1 MPTAA
6 SIIEALQR
14 RLRLTLRRDSPEPG
28 QFPPAWQGWLDAQSA
43 QPGAVTGATA
53 DAWVAVFAQ
62 RPLTTPPRRTPALN
76 RWQAFATLW
85 RQQWLPPEP
94 EDRRLRWAAGVVSL
108 LWHVFFGGLLV
119 WLMYLQFFATRP
131 PPQGEQ
137 VTMVEFVG
145 KGTPQQPGG
154 GAQQPSDAPAPAPA
168 PQAQAAERP
177 APPQASQ
184 AAPAEPAP
192 AEPTPPAP
200 VAVEAP
206 PTPQLQA
213 QLPDVPVRDVPE
225 PQVPPPTVEQP
236 VMVSKETPDAPQVF
250 VLPPTR
256 KRVDDSVRAPQI
268 QAAEQALRNID
279 VPAPV
284 QPPSLQLPQRQI
296 ALPSVEARQ
305 REVAVRDV
313 PAPVQAPQ
321 LPSLRE
327 RPIEAPQVRAAAP
340 QVRIAEIPTPPA
352 PAATPAA
359 TAAQPSSAPS
369 SAPPS
374 TSAPSTSAP
383 STSAPSTAPASA
395 TASTPAPAAAPS
407 SAPPSA
413 AASGPSPASQAPPA
427 ATAGAGPRPTPAPG
441 SLPTPRRG
449 DDWGDSTR
457 NRPGGQRGDAP
468 GLYNADGSVRIAD
481 APGSASPGMPPGTIT
496 EEIKNLD
503 RAGTWLRRKPTD
515 YEPTTL
521 DKYWRPNETLL
532 AEWVRRSIKNVS
544 IPIPGTS
551 KRIQCSVALLML
563 GGGCGIN
570 DPNLNDQPAE
580 ARPPPDVP
588 FKPHLQE
595 DNGSVRPPPGG

>member
-28 QFPPAWQGWLDAQSA
+28 EYPSAWQGWLDAQSA
-43 QPGAVTGATA
+43 RPGAVTGATA
-53 DAWVAVFAQ
+53 DAWLAVFAE
-62 RPLTTPPRRTPALN
+62 RPLSAPPRRAPALN

-94 EDRRLRWAAGVVSL
+94 EDRRLRWGAGAISL
-108 LWHVFFGGLLV
+108 LWHLLFGGLLV
-119 WLMYLQFFATRP
+119 WLMYLQYFATRP
-131 PPQGEQ
+131 PPPGETT
-137 VTMVEFVG
+137 VTMIEYVG
-145 KGTPQQPGG
+145 QGTPQEPGG
-154 GAQQPSDAPAPAPA
+154 GSQQPSDQ
-168 PQAQAAERP
+168 PQP
-177 APPQASQ
+177 APPSP
-184 AAPAEPAP
+184 PAEPAP
-192 AEPTPPAP
+192 SQPAPAEPSPPAQ
-200 VAVEAP
+200 VAVAAP

-225 PQVPPPTVEQP
+225 PQLPPPTVEQP

-268 QAAEQALRNID
+268 QAAQQPLHSVD

-284 QPPSLQLPQRQI
+284 QPPALRAPQREI
-296 ALPSVEARQ
+296 ALPSVQARP

-313 PAPVQAPQ
+313 PAPAPAQLPQLQVREAAPRPVEAPQ
-321 LPSLRE
+321 LNSNL
-327 RPIEAPQVRAAAP
+327 PQVR
-340 QVRIAEIPTPPA
+340 VAEIPSPPMPAPSPA
-352 PAATPAA
+352 PAAA
-359 TAAQPSSAPS
+359 
-369 SAPPS
+369 
-374 TSAPSTSAP
+374 
-383 STSAPSTAPASA
+383 
-395 TASTPAPAAAPS
+395 TPAPAAPATATSTAPSTTAATPSPS
-407 SAPPSA
+407 SARPAAPSA
-413 AASGPSPASQAPPA
+413 PAAGPSATAAPPA
-427 ATAGAGPRPTPAPG
+427 ASAGAGPKPNPAPG
-441 SLPTPRRG
+441 TLPTARRG

-457 NRPGGQRGDAP
+457 NRPGGKPGDAP
-468 GLYNADGSVRIAD
+468 GLFNPDGSVRIAD
-481 APGSASPGMPPGTIT
+481 APGSASPGFPPGTVT

-515 YEPTTL
+515 YEATTL

-532 AEWVRRSIKNVS
+532 AEWVRRSVKSVM

-551 KRIQCSVALLML
+551 KRINCSVALLML
-563 GGGCGIN
+563 GGGCGIS